1 VYFGTS
7 FENVNNAIRPGGDV
21 DGNGQ
26 VDWADVWV
34 LAEQWLLDPTG
45 LYPCADLDGDNN
57 VNGFD
62 FAIIA
67 DSWNGQAGA
76 SFKGN
81 QTGTTFDPG
90 TLANNTTYYWRVD
103 EVYDSCPVVVWYG
116 DVWSFTTVAGP
127 AADVEIIGTWVSG
140 TSHTSEAGANRAL
153 VFTAHVEDDD
163 TDMNLTS
170 VTYGGQSMTKVVEQN
185 VGSGYR
191 AYAVAYILD
200 EVGIN
205 AASSSDFAVT
215 WAQSPSRSPGFSS
228 VFLQNVNQSVPTG
241 AFDGNG
247 TESSATVAT
256 SALSTSD
263 GDMVIVSGT
272 CGNSGE
278 YTVNNGF
285 TEGIELDI
293 ASADAVAGYK
303 SASGVDETASITHS
317 NVNRQVVIGFV
328 VQACAAGPQ
337 PPGQAVNPSPGNG
350 ATGVSVDADLSWT
363 GGFGATSHNVYFGT
377 ISPGASQGNQT
388 GTTFDT
394 GTMANDMIYYWRI
407 DEVNANGTTTGV
419 VWNFTTEALPQP
431 PGQAVNPSPG
441 NSATGVSV
449 DADLSWT
456 AGSGATS
463 HDVYFGTISPGAS
476 QGNQTATTF
485 DTGTMANDMTYYWRI
500 DEVNGEGTTGG
511 LVWSFTTE
519 SLPPP
524 PGQAS
529 SPSPVNGATD
539 VSIYSNLSW
548 TGGSGSTSSDVY
560 FGTDSTPDSGEFQG
574 NQTTTTFDPGTMTN
588 EITYYWRIDEVNAG
602 GTTTGNLWSFTTEQ
616 QTQPPEDECDN
627 WQSLHPEWIFCDDF
641 EVDTAFVRDGRYF
654 EYSNNGGDFVAL
666 AGIGLDSSKGMR
678 VIFQSGEVSAGGFKL
693 GFGRNPNSYMN
704 RDIRETEDF
713 RDVYYRMYLKMQP
726 GWVGSPGKLSRAT
739 CFSSSTDWS
748 QAMIAH
754 LWSSGDYLLVD
765 PVRCVDL
772 ATSLVKC
779 VGYNDFGHMDWLG
792 NLAGVTPIFDSLH
805 DGIWYCVEAH
815 VKLNDPGVSN
825 GIQEFWIDGNLEARR
840 DSLNFVASYT
850 DYAINAILF
859 ENYWNSGSPQLQER
873 YFDNIVVSTQPIG
886 CLD

>member
-1 VYFGTS
+1 MNFGFFIAFFSHSEEEVMFKKSLFQFTLIFVLLFSSIVSAEKASNPDPTNSATEVSVTTVLSWTSGSGAASHDVYFDTS
-7 FENVNNAIRPGGDV
+7 FDDVNNAIRPAGDV

-34 LAEQWLLDPTG
+34 HAEQWLLDPTG
-45 LYPCADLDGDNN
+45 LYPCPDLDGDNN
-57 VNGFD
+57 VNGLD

-67 DSWNGQAGA
+67 DSWKGQTGA
-76 SFKGN
+76 AFKGN

-90 TLANNTTYYWRVD
+90 TLAKNTTYYWRID
-103 EVYDSCPVVVWYG
+103 EVYDTCPVVLWYG
-116 DVWSFTTVAGP
+116 DVWNFTTAAGP

-140 TSHTSEAGANRAL
+140 TSHTAEAGTNRSL

-200 EVGIN
+200 ETGIN
-205 AASSSDFAVT
+205 AASGSDFAVT

-247 TESSATVAT
+247 TESSATIAT
-256 SALSTSD
+256 SVLSTSD
-263 GDMVIVSGT
+263 GDMVIAAGT

-278 YTVNNGF
+278 YTINNGF
-285 TEGIELDI
+285 TEGVEVDI

-303 SASGVDETASITHS
+303 SASSVDETPSITHS

-328 VQACAAGPQ
+328 VQAGTADPQ

-363 GGFGATSHNVYFGT
+363 
-377 ISPGASQGNQT
+377 
-388 GTTFDT
+388 
-394 GTMANDMIYYWRI
+394 
-407 DEVNANGTTTGV
+407 
-419 VWNFTTEALPQP
+419 
-431 PGQAVNPSPG
+431 
-441 NSATGVSV
+441 
-449 DADLSWT
+449 

-463 HDVYFGTISPGAS
+463 HDVYFGTSSPGAS

-500 DEVNGEGTTGG
+500 DEVNGQGTTNGV
-511 LVWSFTTE
+511 VWSFTTE
-519 SLPPP
+519 ALPPP

-529 SPSPVNGATD
+529 SPNPGNGTTN
-539 VSIYSNLSW
+539 VSIYANLSW
-548 TGGSGSTSSDVY
+548 TAGSGSTSSDVY
-560 FGTDSTPDSGEFQG
+560 FGTDSTPDSGEFLT
-574 NQTTTTFDPGTMTN
+574 NQTATTFNPGAMANDT
-588 EITYYWRIDEVNAG
+588 TYYWRIDEVNAG
-602 GTTTGNLWSFTTEQ
+602 GTTTGNVWNFTTEQ

-666 AGIGLDSSKGMR
+666 ASIGLDSSKGMR

-693 GFGRNPNSYMN
+693 GFGRNPNGYMN
-704 RDIRETEDF
+704 RDIRESEDF
-713 RDVYYRMYLKMQP
+713 RDIYYRMYLKMQP

-739 CFSSSTDWS
+739 SFSSATDWS

-765 PVRCVDL
+765 PVRCVDP

-779 VGYNDFGHMDWLG
+779 VGYNDFGNMDWLG

-805 DGIWYCVEAH
+805 DGIWYCIEHH
-815 VKLNDPGVSN
+815 VRLNDPGLSN

-840 DSLNFVASYT
+840 DGMNFVASYT

-859 ENYWNSGSPQLQER
+859 ENYWNPPGSTQLQER

-886 CLD
+886 SLD

>member
-1 VYFGTS
+1 MFKELVYSLILVLTLVGSLSAEEASNPNPASIAIDVSVTADLSWTGGSGAASHDVYFGTS
-7 FENVNNAIRPGGDV
+7 FDNVNNAIRPGGDV

-34 LAEQWLLDPTG
+34 LAEQWLQDLTG

-57 VNGFD
+57 VNGVD
-62 FAIIA
+62 FAVIA

-116 DVWSFTTVAGP
+116 DVWSFTTAAGP

-140 TSHTSEAGANRAL
+140 TSHTAEAGTNRAL

-200 EVGIN
+200 ETGIN
-205 AASSSDFAVT
+205 AASGSDFAVT
-215 WAQSPSRSPGFSS
+215 WAQNPSRTPGFSS

-247 TESSATVAT
+247 AESIATIAT

-263 GDMVIVSGT
+263 GDMIIVSGT

-285 TEGIELDI
+285 TKGIEVDI

-303 SASGVDETASITHS
+303 SASGVDETPSITHS

-328 VQACAAGPQ
+328 VQAGTAGPQ

-350 ATGVSVDADLSWT
+350 ATGVSVDT
-363 GGFGATSHNVYFGT
+363 
-377 ISPGASQGNQT
+377 
-388 GTTFDT
+388 
-394 GTMANDMIYYWRI
+394 
-407 DEVNANGTTTGV
+407 
-419 VWNFTTEALPQP
+419 
-431 PGQAVNPSPG
+431 
-441 NSATGVSV
+441 
-449 DADLSWT
+449 DLSWT

-463 HDVYFGTISPGAS
+463 HDVYFGTSSPGAS

-500 DEVNGEGTTGG
+500 DEVNGQGTTSGV
-511 LVWSFTTE
+511 VWSFTTE
-519 SLPPP
+519 ALPPP
-524 PGQAS
+524 PGQAVN
-529 SPSPVNGATD
+529 PSPGNGATG
-539 VSIYSNLSW
+539 VSIYANLSW
-548 TGGSGSTSSDVY
+548 TAGSGSTSSDVY

-588 EITYYWRIDEVNAG
+588 GITYYWRIDEMNAS
-602 GTTTGNLWSFTTEQ
+602 GTTTGNVWSFTTEQ
-616 QTQPPEDECDN
+616 QTQPPENECEN
-627 WQSLHPEWIFCDDF
+627 WQVLHPEWIFCDDF
-641 EVDTAFVRDGRYF
+641 EVDSAFVRDGRYF

-739 CFSSSTDWS
+739 SFSSATDWS

-779 VGYNDFGHMDWLG
+779 VGYNDFAHMDWIG

-840 DSLNFVASYT
+840 DILNFVASYT